1 MENIIIT
8 GIGSIVAWLSVQ
20 KWVFPLIVQLWN
32 WLIDNGRRNIDT
44 GKELKDI
51 EQKANSTY
59 EDQITFLVNQV
70 DHLEK
75 QLQQYSEQ
83 LEKLRATILDLN
95 QRLFQKSMTISKLR
109 QLACTN
115 RDCPNRAFCTGE
127 DMIGLDSDN

>member
-1 MENIIIT
+1 MEQIIIV
-8 GIGSIVAWLSVQ
+8 IGSVLSYIGAK
-20 KWVFPLIVQLWN
+20 KWIFPLFVQLWD
-32 WLIDNGRRNIDT
+32 WLVANGRRNIDT
-44 GKELKDI
+44 SRELKDI

-109 QLACTN
+109 QLACNN
-115 RDCPNRAFCTGE
+115 RDCPNRAFCTE
-127 DMIGLDSDN
+127 DIMIGLDSDN

>member
-8 GIGSIVAWLSVQ
+8 GIGSIVAWLAAQ
-20 KWVFPLIVQLWN
+20 KWVFPLIVQLWS

-109 QLACTN
+109 QLACNN
-115 RDCPNRAFCTGE
+115 RDCPNRAFCTE
-127 DMIGLDSDN
+127 DIIGLDSDN

>member
-8 GIGSIVAWLSVQ
+8 GIGSIVAWLAAQ
-20 KWVFPLIVQLWN
+20 KWVFPLIVQLWS

-51 EQKANSTY
+51 EQRANSTY

-109 QLACTN
+109 QLACNN
-115 RDCPNRAFCTGE
+115 RDCPNRAFCTE
-127 DMIGLDSDN
+127 DIIGLDSDN

>member
-8 GIGSIVAWLSVQ
+8 GIGSIVAWLAAQ
-20 KWVFPLIVQLWN
+20 KWVFPLIVQLWS

-115 RDCPNRAFCTGE
+115 RDCPNRAFCTE
-127 DMIGLDSDN
+127 DMIGIDSDN

>member
-8 GIGSIVAWLSVQ
+8 GIGSIVAWLAAQ
-20 KWVFPLIVQLWN
+20 KWVFPLIAQLWS

-44 GKELKDI
+44 GRELKDI

-59 EDQITFLVNQV
+59 EDQITFLVSQV

-109 QLACTN
+109 QLACRN
-115 RDCPNRAFCTGE
+115 RDCPNRAFCTE
-127 DMIGLDSDN
+127 DMMGLDSDN